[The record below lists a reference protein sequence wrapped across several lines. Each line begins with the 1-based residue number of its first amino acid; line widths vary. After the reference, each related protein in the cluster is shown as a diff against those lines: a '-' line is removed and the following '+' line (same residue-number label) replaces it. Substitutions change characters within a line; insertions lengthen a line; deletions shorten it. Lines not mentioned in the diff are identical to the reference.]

1 MEGRFEQA
9 VAQLA
14 SPVEEER
21 LQAIRTLY
29 ELQDR
34 RAIDLLPRV
43 VEMDRAV
50 EVRYLAR
57 KTYYLLRDVIPEKQD
72 EPFLPLPDGIALDDF
87 EKLLFDENPRLRKEA
102 LALVPRIDAG
112 SVAPFLRAALPKES
126 DPALQAQVLAAL
138 GKVGTRHDI
147 PAIAEFLK
155 HADPALRM
163 IAIDALATI
172 GGAEA
177 LEYVV
182 PVLRDADP
190 KVRAQAGKVLQVLEP
205 AEMLKILRTMATSTD
220 LEMRD
225 AAVFTLQRYR
235 SAASAKILGYL
246 AANDPDPGLRE
257 RAKTALEAMA
267 KIDEHAKAVLD
278 LLNKP
283 EEPDDPN
290 APAIISLDGKVL
302 KAMPEAPPA
311 SPGAPAPPPPKVM
324 VVPGLS
330 RKLARD
336 ISEGDAPTKEAALK
350 QLAGNIGANLVPFL
364 LLRLDLEEDVRI
376 VSYLLTL
383 LGKSKATSAY
393 AAVIK
398 RFKHPD
404 DRVRANAIEAAMAI
418 DPATTPDRVAGFLKD
433 DNNRVRA
440 NSILA
445 CARRPA
451 FDPLVFV
458 QDLAA
463 GSDPAWRRSALF
475 VIGKLQRP
483 SFLPVLADLVK
494 DDDMEVRHLAF
505 REIKNYAAR
514 HVRGAA
520 ELAEVAGKMLA
531 RETGGSGNFDEEF
544 HKAMLAMRA
553 PTTPKKVPRLAKA
566 GKSATEELGEQLL
579 GTDGL
584 KEAGQKVKELQKQ
597 AQAARDKVKEKL
609 AAMNWR
615 EKLVAWGGPAGLA
628 LFLVL
633 HLVALASHLRAASP
647 FRRLTLA
654 ATAAA
659 FGLGALL
666 SLGKR
671 FGLAALLA
679 AGLWVAPIVA
689 AWLDV
694 QDADLLGGPRVVTR
708 PEPAAGETASAPVAT
723 PLPASAP
730 PAVGA
735 SAPGPVPVAAPPA
748 APKAAATI
756 RLQEPA
762 RGARLQGDLLI
773 RAQVKGKARAV
784 EIFLDEVLIKR
795 FDEAREGLFE
805 HRLAVGSEAAPGRRA
820 VKVRVIDPAGR
831 HAEDVVIVQ
840 LLEPLPDI
848 SILVP
853 PDAGVYWRDEK
864 FVAMVPGKSL
874 DQVEFVLDGAAL
886 QTFSAEGEGR
896 YEVPVALAALSEGP
910 HTLEVRATLLDG
922 RVATA
927 TSIFRALVPRP
938 TIAFKTPRHGEEV
951 FGTVPI
957 EFAVD
962 SGYRDT
968 AVRSVTWYLDGVTKT
983 TLASPPWQD
992 SWDTRD
998 QALGT
1003 HELRAVVVNELG
1015 LASEA
1020 MIRVDLIQPAFSV
1033 AIEGLKAGQ
1042 VLTED
1047 TTGTVTVVNEVPG
1060 TTIQRVVMTV
1070 DDRPFHELT
1079 ASPFTFTIRVEDIPP
1094 GPRKLGAEVHRSDG
1108 QKARA
1113 SLSFSVRPRHRRT
1126 IFLTARDAA
1135 GRFLTPADLGKAK
1148 LEVRQDGRS
1157 VGGFLLQSAGEA
1169 PMFFGLV
1176 LDLSASMKNDRRLNK
1191 AKEALAA
1198 FLDGMQPQDQAFL
1211 IAYSDAAETVAG
1223 FTSDRTRLQQ
1233 ELEYLPPKRGSALLE
1248 AVAQAVALAAGAPER
1263 TAVVI
1268 VADSGDENLERTARA
1283 SRVPAAEVLEAVKQA
1298 DVQIYTVGLGD
1309 LAPSAVADGAKE
1321 LRGLAERSGG
1331 RFLAVP
1337 NPNDLPEALRGLMRE
1352 LRSQIRL
1359 SFTMPLGSVDGK
1371 WHPLEITATGM
1382 TEIEMLYKPGYRAR

>member
-1 MEGRFEQA
+1 MDERFEQA

-21 LQAIRTLY
+21 LQGIRTLY

-34 RAIDLLPRV
+34 RAIDLMPRL

-50 EVRYLAR
+50 EVRFLAR

-112 SVAPFLRAALPKES
+112 SVAPFLRVALPKEP
-126 DPALQAQVLAAL
+126 DPGLQAQVLAAL

-155 HADPALRM
+155 HADPGMRM

-190 KVRAQAGKVLQVLEP
+190 KVRAQAGKVLQVLDP
-205 AEMLKILRTMATSTD
+205 AEMLKILRTMATST
-220 LEMRD
+220 EPAMRD
-225 AAVFTLQRYR
+225 AAIFTLQRYR
-235 SAASAKILGYL
+235 SAPSAKILGYL
-246 AANDPDPGLRE
+246 AANDPDSELRE

-278 LLNKP
+278 ILNKP
-283 EEPDDPN
+283 EEPEDPN

-302 KAMPEAPPA
+302 KAMPETPPA
-311 SPGAPAPPPPKVM
+311 QPGAPAPPPPKVM

-336 ISEGDAPTKEAALK
+336 ISQGDTQTKETALK
-350 QLAGNIGANLVPFL
+350 QLAGTISANLVPFL
-364 LLRLDLEEDVRI
+364 LLRLDLEGDVRI

-383 LGKSKATSAY
+383 LGKSKATGAY

-440 NSILA
+440 NSILV

-463 GSDPAWRRSALF
+463 GGDPAWRRSALY
-475 VIGKLQRP
+475 VIGKLQKP
-483 SFLPVLADLVK
+483 TFLPVLADLVK

-514 HVRGAA
+514 KVRGAE

-531 RETGGSGNFDEEF
+531 RETGGAGNFDEDF

-553 PTTPKKVPRLAKA
+553 PTTPKKAPRPLKG

-579 GTDGL
+579 GSDGL
-584 KEAGQKVKELQKQ
+584 KEASQKVKDLQKQ
-597 AQAARDKVKEKL
+597 AQAARDKVKEQL

-615 EKLVAWGGPAGLA
+615 EKLVAWGGPVGLVV
-628 LFLVL
+628 FLLL
-633 HLVALASHLRAASP
+633 HLIALASHLRTASP
-647 FRRLTLA
+647 FRVLTLGAVVA
-654 ATAAA
+654 AV
-659 FGLGALL
+659 GLGVLL
-666 SLGKR
+666 SVLKR
-671 FGLAALLA
+671 FGLAAILVMLLWI
-679 AGLWVAPIVA
+679 GPIVA
-689 AWLDV
+689 AWVDF
-694 QDADLLGGPRVVTR
+694 QDADLIGGPRVVVGSEPGPST
-708 PEPAAGETASAPVAT
+708 PAAAPVTVPSAASATPAVGPAASVTVPVAT
-723 PLPASAP
+723 
-730 PAVGA
+730 
-735 SAPGPVPVAAPPA
+735 PA
-748 APKAAATI
+748 APKAAAAI
-756 RLQEPA
+756 RMQEPA
-762 RGARLQGDLLI
+762 RGAQLLGELLI
-773 RAQVKGKARAV
+773 KAQVKGKVKAV
-784 EIFLDEVLIKR
+784 EFFLDEALVKR
-795 FDEAREGLFE
+795 FDETREGVYE
-805 HRLAVGSEAAPGRRA
+805 HRLAPGGAAAPGRRA

-831 HAEDVVIVQ
+831 HAEDVTIVQ
-840 LLEPLPDI
+840 ILEAMPEVA
-848 SILVP
+848 ILVP
-853 PDAGVYWRDEK
+853 PDAGAYWRDDK
-864 FVAMVPGKSL
+864 FTATVSGKTL
-874 DQVEFVLDGAAL
+874 DQVEFVLDGAVL
-886 QTFSAEGEGR
+886 QTFPPDAGGR
-896 YEVPVALAALSEGP
+896 YEFPVSAATLSEGP
-910 HTLEVRATLLDG
+910 HTFEVRAATTDG
-922 RVATA
+922 RVASA
-927 TSIFRALVPRP
+927 TSIFRALVPKP
-938 TIAFKTPRHGEEV
+938 VITFKTPKHGEEV

-957 EFAVD
+957 EFIVD

-983 TLASPPWQD
+983 TLATPPWQD

-1015 LASEA
+1015 LASDT

-1033 AIEGLKAGQ
+1033 GIEGLKAGQ

-1047 TTGTVTVVNEVPG
+1047 TKGTVAVVNEVPG

-1070 DDRPFHELT
+1070 DDRPFQELT
-1079 ASPFTFTIRVEDIPP
+1079 APPFAFTVRVDDIPP
-1094 GPRKLGAEVHRSDG
+1094 GPRKLGAEAHRSDG

-1113 SLSFSVRPRHRRT
+1113 SLPFSVNPRHRRT
-1126 IFLTARDAA
+1126 IFLTARDAS
-1135 GRFLTPADLGKAK
+1135 GKHLTPADLGKAK
-1148 LEVRQDGRS
+1148 LVVKQDGRP
-1157 VGGFLLQSAGEA
+1157 VGSFTLQLAGEA
-1169 PMFFGLV
+1169 PLYFGVL
-1176 LDLSASMKNDRRLNK
+1176 LDLSATMKNDRRLVK
-1191 AKEALAA
+1191 AKEALSA
-1198 FLDGMQPQDQAFL
+1198 FLDGMQPQDRAFL
-1211 IAYSDAAETVAG
+1211 VAYSDTAEMIST
-1223 FTSDRTRLQQ
+1223 FTGDRTKLQQ
-1233 ELEYLPPKRGSALLE
+1233 ELEYLAPKRGSALLE
-1248 AVAQAVALAAGAPER
+1248 AVAMAVNIAGGAPER
-1263 TAVVI
+1263 TALVI

-1298 DVQIYTVGLGD
+1298 DVQIFSVGIGD
-1309 LAPSAVADGAKE
+1309 LTPSTVSDGAKE
-1321 LRGLAERSGG
+1321 LRVLAERTGG
-1331 RFLAVP
+1331 RFTAVTAL
-1337 NPNDLPEALRGLMRE
+1337 NDLPDVLRGLMRE
-1352 LRSQIRL
+1352 LRGQTRL

-1371 WHPLEITATGM
+1371 WHSLEVTAAGM
-1382 TEIEMLYKPGYRAR
+1382 TGVELLYKPGYQPR